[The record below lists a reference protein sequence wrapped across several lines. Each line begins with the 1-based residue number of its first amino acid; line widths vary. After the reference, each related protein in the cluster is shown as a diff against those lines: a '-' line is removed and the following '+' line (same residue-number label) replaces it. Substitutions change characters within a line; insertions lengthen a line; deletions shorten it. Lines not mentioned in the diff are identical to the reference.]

1 MGHLNTNKL
10 HKTERLVL
18 KAKPVIMILLL
29 LYLAVLFYVTLF
41 AWNHGSS
48 YGPVGPGGRNYN
60 LDFFRSI
67 YRIAVYSPDVVDP
80 VVILGGNIVM
90 FLPFGVL
97 TALMLIHSK
106 KAWWIVPGLSILLS
120 LFIEI
125 NQYVFTHRVANVD
138 DVFLNTIGGTVGF
151 LLIIVI
157 RSWMPKIQ
165 TEDAQKDNV

>member
-1 MGHLNTNKL
+1 MYNSN
-10 HKTERLVL
+10 KTERHVL

-60 LDFFRSI
+60 LEFFRSI
-67 YRIAVYSPDVVDP
+67 YSIAVYSSDPVDP

-90 FLPFGVL
+90 FSPFGVL
-97 TALMLIHSK
+97 TALLLIHSK
-106 KAWWIVPGLSILLS
+106 KVWWLVPGLSILLS

-125 NQYVFTHRVANVD
+125 NQYIFTHRVANVD
-138 DVFLNTIGGTVGF
+138 DVFLNTVGGVMGL
-151 LLIIVI
+151 LLIMVI
-157 RSWMPKIQ
+157 GRRLPRLQ
-165 TEDAQKDNV
+165 TRELEKDNM